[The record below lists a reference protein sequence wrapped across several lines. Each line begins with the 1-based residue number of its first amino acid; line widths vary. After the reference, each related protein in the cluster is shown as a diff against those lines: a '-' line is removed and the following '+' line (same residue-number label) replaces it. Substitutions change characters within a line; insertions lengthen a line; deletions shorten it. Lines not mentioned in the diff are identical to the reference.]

1 MSEVVRG
8 YYDEHA
14 LQEWHRLD
22 DPYSR
27 IEFMSTLT
35 LLRRYLPT
43 SGHVCD
49 IGSGPGK
56 YAIELLKQG
65 YQATLFELSAR
76 ELELAQI
83 KIQEAG
89 LHAEDYI
96 CEDAR
101 NLHVLNSSFY
111 DAVLVLGPLY
121 HVRNSVERHSIIQE
135 AFRVLKPGGVA
146 IFSYINAWGV
156 LKAGVSEFSEAYRDI
171 EYIYDYLQEIE
182 LDENRGFTECY
193 FATPVEAR
201 AEVLQGGFEIVT
213 YAGAEGFLAGMRTDV
228 TRLYREDRTVYDNLL
243 QAASDTC
250 ESPQY
255 RDATEHLVIVAVKR
269 HGD

>member
-1 MSEVVRG
+1 MSEVVKG

-27 IEFMSTLT
+27 IE
-35 LLRRYLPT
+35 
-43 SGHVCD
+43 
-49 IGSGPGK
+49 
-56 YAIELLKQG
+56 
-65 YQATLFELSAR
+65 
-76 ELELAQI
+76 
-83 KIQEAG
+83 
-89 LHAEDYI
+89 
-96 CEDAR
+96 
-101 NLHVLNSSFY
+101 
-111 DAVLVLGPLY
+111 
-121 HVRNSVERHSIIQE
+121 
-135 AFRVLKPGGVA
+135 
-146 IFSYINAWGV
+146 
-156 LKAGVSEFSEAYRDI
+156 
-171 EYIYDYLQEIE
+171 
-182 LDENRGFTECY
+182 FTECY

-213 YAGAEGFLAGMRTDV
+213 YAGAEGFLAGMRTGV

-255 RDATEHLVIVAVKR
+255 RDATEHLVIVAVNR